1 MPENSRLQDALKTM
15 GYENA
20 REPHHRSNLVLSI
33 QLFAGIQKDDGLET
47 ECEMEIKRIR
57 AEIAE
62 RNSKITV

>member
-1 MPENSRLQDALKTM
+1 MPAHSRLQDALKIM

-47 ECEMEIKRIR
+47 ECEMESKRIR